1 MTPYTA
7 HLTGP
12 DGLPRRIDI
21 LAADEDH
28 ARELAREH
36 GAGLFGRR
44 EFTYVVRKA

>member
-7 HLTGP
+7 HVTGP

-21 LAADEDH
+21 LAADMEH

-36 GAGLFGRR
+36 GAGLFGKR
-44 EFTYVVRKA
+44 EFSFTVRKA